1 MRSDT
6 ICLMI
11 YLDYNATAPLSK
23 SVEEYV
29 KNQMVNDWAN
39 PSSEHDAGYILN
51 QKIKKD
57 RAVIAEFLGVST
69 KGLFFT
75 SGATESINTVL
86 SVDNLKKNGI
96 DTIISSKLE
105 HHATLHR
112 LNYLEKHGFNIEY
125 VGNSNQGIINFS
137 ELEEKLASN
146 KGKCLASFLFV
157 NNETGTITD
166 VKRVVELCH
175 DNDCLVHLDAVQAL
189 GKLQFDLD
197 EIDPD
202 FASFSGHKI
211 GSFKGIGLLYCSDT
225 KRISPYIY
233 GGGQESGIRPG
244 TSNYPAIHSF
254 RLAIEDIDWEKNKE
268 IEKLRDEFEKEFL
281 ALNPGFRINA
291 SDSPRVGNTSNIYLG
306 GRDSR
311 EVLLKLSREKIYVS
325 TGSACS
331 SGSVEPSH
339 VISEIFKNTII
350 ARSSIRV
357 SFGETSTDFKK
368 MFAQLI

>member
-1 MRSDT
+1 
-6 ICLMI
+6 MI
-11 YLDYNATAPLSK
+11 YLDYNATAPLSE
-23 SVEEYV
+23 SVQEYV

-86 SVDNLKKNGI
+86 SVDTLKKNGI
-96 DTIISSKLE
+96 DTIISSRLE

-112 LNYLEKHGFNIEY
+112 LKYLEKQGFKIEY
-125 VGNSNQGIINFS
+125 VGNSNQGIIDFS
-137 ELEEKLASN
+137 ELENKLASN
-146 KGKCLASFLFV
+146 KGKALASFLYV

-166 VKRVVELCH
+166 VKKVVELCH
-175 DNDCLVHLDAVQAL
+175 ENDCLVHLDAVQAL

-197 EIDPD
+197 DIDPD

-211 GSFKGIGLLYCSDT
+211 GALKGIGLLYCSDV
-225 KRISPYIY
+225 KKVSPYIY

-254 RLAIEDIDWEKNKE
+254 RLAIDDVDWDKNVE
-268 IEKLRDEFEKEFL
+268 LEKLRDEFEKEYL
-281 ALNPGFRINA
+281 ALNSDFRINA

-306 GRDSR
+306 GREAR

-331 SGSVEPSH
+331 SGSIEPSH
-339 VISEIFKNTII
+339 VIQELGFEKEV
-350 ARSSIRV
+350 AKSSLRL
-357 SFGETSTDFKK
+357 SFGSHLICKSLIE
-368 MFAQLI
+368 QLSNTLA